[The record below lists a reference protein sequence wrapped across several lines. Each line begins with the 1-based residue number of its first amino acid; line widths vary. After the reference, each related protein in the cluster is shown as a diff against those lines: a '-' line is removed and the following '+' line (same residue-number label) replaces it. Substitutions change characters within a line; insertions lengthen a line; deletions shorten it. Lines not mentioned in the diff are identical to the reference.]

1 MMPQNQVVLDLET
14 KKTFDEIG
22 GRNPAE
28 LGVTVIGTYS
38 YATGEYR
45 AFWEHEMTELEQFLS
60 KASRVIGFN
69 IRRFDFPAPQPH
81 LRHIRLN
88 DLPALDLLEE
98 LEKILG
104 HRVSLQSVAIATLNV
119 GKSGSGLDAIQY
131 YRTGDFEKLTKY
143 CLDDVRI
150 TKDIFEFGK
159 KWGTISYLSKD
170 GRNKMSAKVTWRD
183 PVVPANL
190 SLF

>member
-1 MMPQNQVVLDLET
+1 MPRNQIVLDLET

-38 YATGEYR
+38 YATDTYR
-45 AFWEHEMTELEQFLS
+45 AFWEHEVAELEQLLS

-69 IRRFDFPAPQPH
+69 IRRFDFPVLQPH

-104 HRVSLQSVAIATLNV
+104 HRISLQSLATATLSV

-159 KWGTISYLSKD
+159 KWGTVSYLSKD
-170 GRNKMSAKVTWRD
+170 GRNKMSAKVTWQD
-183 PVVPANL
+183 PVVPSNL